1 MTRGGRARH
10 PAHGPEPGRARGK
23 AGAVAERLD
32 GMDPTE
38 HGPPDDPFPPGRRPD
53 RTAEP
58 DAQAEFTAWYARDF
72 ARVRATVALAVGDAG
87 LAEEATA
94 EAFARALARW
104 PAVSRMASPY
114 AWVQAVALNE
124 VRSRFRRLRL
134 ERRYLA
140 RQRAGHTPPPP
151 EPDPALW
158 AAVARLAP
166 RARTAVAL
174 RYIADLSEQEVA
186 DAMGIT
192 RGTAAATLHKARK
205 RLGELL
211 AADVDAR
218 AAALPRSPR

>member
-1 MTRGGRARH
+1 MAGG
-10 PAHGPEPGRARGK
+10 GK
-23 AGAVAERLD
+23 ADGAAGRLH

-38 HGPPDDPFPPGRRPD
+38 HGPPDAPFPAERRSGTGP
-53 RTAEP
+53 EP
-58 DAQAEFTAWYARDF
+58 DGRAEFAAWYARDF
-72 ARVRATVALAVGDAG
+72 ARVRASVALAVGDAG

-114 AWVQAVALNE
+114 AWVQTVALNE

-140 RQRAGHTPPPP
+140 RQRAGHSPPPP

-192 RGTAAATLHKARK
+192 RGAAAATLHKARK

-211 AADVDAR
+211 ADDAAR
-218 AAALPRSPR
+218 VPDDAFPRSSR